1 MKGKYGKENRWR
13 RMCKIKGNR
22 GKGMKRE
29 IIGGE
34 ITEKLKG
41 NSLSISRTALISIAV
56 LYRV

>member
-1 MKGKYGKENRWR
+1 
-13 RMCKIKGNR
+13 MCKIKGNR